1 MLTPGFPRSRRAAER
16 CLGSLG
22 RPPYCKF
29 CWRPYQIGRSQGGYA
44 MPKYLISASY
54 SAEGLRG
61 LQKDKA
67 SGRRQAVTAAV
78 EGLGGTLE
86 CFYNALGAYDVYV
99 IVDLPDNSTAAA
111 IGVTVS
117 ATGLVRTRTTA
128 LLTVEETDRALE
140 KSITYRPPGR

>member
-1 MLTPGFPRSRRAAER
+1 
-16 CLGSLG
+16 
-22 RPPYCKF
+22 
-29 CWRPYQIGRSQGGYA
+29 

-67 SGRRQAVTAAV
+67 SGRRQAATAAI
-78 EGLGGTLE
+78 ESLGGKVE
-86 CFYNALGAYDVYV
+86 CFYNALGADDVYV

-111 IGVTVS
+111 VGVTVS

-140 KSITYRPPGR
+140 KSITYRPPGG